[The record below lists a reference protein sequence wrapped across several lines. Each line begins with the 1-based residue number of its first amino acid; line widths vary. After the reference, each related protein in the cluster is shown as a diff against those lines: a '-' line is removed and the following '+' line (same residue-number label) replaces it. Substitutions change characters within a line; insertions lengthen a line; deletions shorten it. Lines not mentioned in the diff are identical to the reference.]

1 MDAFVGPVASSKP
14 PVLQGTNGRLKER
27 EVRAINRTIYQPVR
41 QTARRGVPGG
51 LRTFSLSITPASLV
65 MGAGGRCRFPPSHH
79 DGLDPVT
86 SGNISCGPRL
96 HAGFLMMNSSKRPS
110 GWR

>member
-51 LRTFSLSITPASLV
+51 LRTFSLHTQ
-65 MGAGGRCRFPPSHH
+65 PPSSWE
-79 DGLDPVT
+79 PAAAAV
-86 SGNISCGPRL
+86 PRL
-96 HAGFLMMNSSKRPS
+96 LTMTVSTP
-110 GWR
+110 